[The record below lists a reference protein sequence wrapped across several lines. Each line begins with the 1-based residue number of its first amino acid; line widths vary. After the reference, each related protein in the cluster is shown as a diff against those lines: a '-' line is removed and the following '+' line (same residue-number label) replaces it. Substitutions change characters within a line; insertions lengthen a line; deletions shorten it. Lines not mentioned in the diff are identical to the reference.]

1 MRVKFILILPT
12 NLIDEFLSKSILLLL
27 SPDRLPFLLCS
38 SKISSIILK
47 APRSISVMIKKD
59 KKVKEKKDLSSY
71 ITCLIQDPVK
81 DFTIS
86 FDRALLEKKR
96 EKYGDKLIFNPA

>member
-1 MRVKFILILPT
+1 
-12 NLIDEFLSKSILLLL
+12 
-27 SPDRLPFLLCS
+27 
-38 SKISSIILK
+38 
-47 APRSISVMIKKD
+47 MIKKD

-96 EKYGDKLIFNPA
+96 RNMGIN

>member
-1 MRVKFILILPT
+1 
-12 NLIDEFLSKSILLLL
+12 
-27 SPDRLPFLLCS
+27 
-38 SKISSIILK
+38 
-47 APRSISVMIKKD
+47 MIKKD
-59 KKVKEKKDLSSY
+59 KKVKEKKDLSMY

>member
-1 MRVKFILILPT
+1 
-12 NLIDEFLSKSILLLL
+12 
-27 SPDRLPFLLCS
+27 
-38 SKISSIILK
+38 
-47 APRSISVMIKKD
+47 MIKKD
-59 KKVKEKKDLSSY
+59 KKVKEKKDLSTY

-86 FDRALLEKKR
+86 FDRTLLEKKR